1 MVYWEG
7 SPTGFGWYFHVY
19 LMITGAYPTSA
30 LHYPYVLAFEP
41 TFVEI
46 RHVETGSM
54 AQIIQ
59 GNNLRLLFADTPPS
73 TTNGAGHVGGYNP
86 YQQPQY
92 GYNPYTAPP
101 PPYGRPSF
109 GSVQNHNG
117 SPYTSQPNPYYRPSS
132 ILRDEILLASDDRV
146 MRVELLQQQS
156 HLGYQ

>member
-7 SPTGFGWYFHVY
+7 APTGFGRY
-19 LMITGAYPTSA
+19 LRARLPVMDTYHNPA
-30 LHYPYVLAFEP
+30 LHYPYVLAFES

-73 TTNGAGHVGGYNP
+73 TMNGAGQIGGYNP
-86 YQQPQY
+86 YQQPQST
-92 GYNPYTAPP
+92 YNPYAAPP
-101 PPYGRPSF
+101 PPYGRPSP
-109 GSVQNHNG
+109 GSPQGHNG
-117 SPYTSQPNPYYRPSS
+117 PQYAQQLNPYQRPGS

-146 MRVELLQQQS
+146 MRVELVQQHS

>member
-7 SPTGFGWYFHVY
+7 SPTGFGQY
-19 LMITGAYPTSA
+19 LHFYRPVTNTYSPSA

-73 TTNGAGHVGGYNP
+73 TTNGANHAGGYNP

-92 GYNPYTAPP
+92 GYNPYPAPP
-101 PPYGRPSF
+101 PPYGRPSL
-109 GSVQNHNG
+109 GSQNHNG
-117 SPYTSQPNPYYRPSS
+117 PQYTPQPNPYNRPNA

-146 MRVELLQQQS
+146 MRVELVQS
-156 HLGYQ
+156 QPHLDYQ

>member
-7 SPTGFGWYFHVY
+7 SPRGFGWYLDTY
-19 LMITGAYPTSA
+19 LSVMGTDFMPA

-73 TTNGAGHVGGYNP
+73 TTNGASQSGGYNL

-92 GYNPYTAPP
+92 IYNPYASPP
-101 PPYGRPSF
+101 PPYGRPSL
-109 GSVQNHNG
+109 GSVQGHNA
-117 SPYTSQPNPYYRPSS
+117 PQYTPQPNPHYRSS
-132 ILRDEILLASDDRV
+132 STLRDEILLASDDRV
-146 MRVELLQQQS
+146 MRVELVQQQA

>member
-7 SPTGFGWYFHVY
+7 SPTGFGRY
-19 LMITGAYPTSA
+19 LYIYQPVTITYASPA

-73 TTNGAGHVGGYNP
+73 TTNGANHVGSYNP
-86 YQQPQY
+86 YQQTQY
-92 GYNPYTAPP
+92 GYNPYAAPP
-101 PPYGRPSF
+101 PPYGRPSL
-109 GSVQNHNG
+109 GSAQNHNG
-117 SPYTSQPNPYYRPSS
+117 PQYNPQPNPYHRPNA

-146 MRVELLQQQS
+146 MRVELVQQQS

>member
-7 SPTGFGWYFHVY
+7 SPTGFGMYNHIRWS
-19 LMITGAYPTSA
+19 ITRTHPTPA

-46 RHVETGSM
+46 RHVDTGSM

-73 TTNGAGHVGGYNP
+73 TTNGASYNP

-92 GYNPYTAPP
+92 GYNNPYAAPP
-101 PPYGRPSF
+101 PPYGRPSL
-109 GSVQNHNG
+109 GSVQNG
-117 SPYTSQPNPYYRPSS
+117 PPYASQPNSYHRPGS

-146 MRVELLQQQS
+146 MRVELAQQQS

>member
-7 SPTGFGWYFHVY
+7 SPTGFGRYPPICW
-19 LMITGAYPTSA
+19 LISGTYPTPA

-73 TTNGAGHVGGYNP
+73 TMNGSSNAGGYSP
-86 YQQPQY
+86 YQQTQY
-92 GYNPYTAPP
+92 GYNPYAAPP
-101 PPYGRPSF
+101 PPYGRPSL
-109 GSVQNHNG
+109 GSMQNHNG
-117 SPYTSQPNPYYRPSS
+117 PPYTPHPNQNHRPGP

-146 MRVELLQQQS
+146 MRVELVTQQS
-156 HLGYQ
+156 ELGYQ

>member
-7 SPTGFGWYFHVY
+7 SPTGFGRRLHIYR
-19 LMITGAYPTSA
+19 LITITYPILA
-30 LHYPYVLAFEP
+30 LHYPYVLAFES

-73 TTNGAGHVGGYNP
+73 TMNGVSQTGGYNP

-92 GYNPYTAPP
+92 GYNPYATPP
-101 PPYGRPSF
+101 PPYGRPSL
-109 GSVQNHNG
+109 GSIQGHNG
-117 SPYTSQPNPYYRPSS
+117 PQYTPQPNPYHRSNS
-132 ILRDEILLASDDRV
+132 ILRDEIVLASDDRV
-146 MRVELLQQQS
+146 MRVELVQQQS
-156 HLGYQ
+156 HLGHQ